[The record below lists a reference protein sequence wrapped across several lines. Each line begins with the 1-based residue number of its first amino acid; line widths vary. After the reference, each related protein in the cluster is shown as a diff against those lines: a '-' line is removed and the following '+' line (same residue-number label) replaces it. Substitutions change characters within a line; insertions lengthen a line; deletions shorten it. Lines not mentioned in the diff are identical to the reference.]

1 MIHLTHRTRL
11 VLLGITLFFV
21 VVGYSYYG
29 NKQSLQ
35 TPKTTSSTAVPDGA
49 PEPKLPTSAGKQPS
63 KKPVEVYPVV
73 REELFDKVEV
83 LGTAQANESVDLS
96 STVTETIKS
105 ISFTDGEY
113 VLKDNVLAILEQ
125 DEEQAQLKAA
135 QAQLEEHQRELDRLQ
150 RLFKKKA
157 ASKRTVEERQT
168 QVVIAEQ
175 MIEEIKAR
183 IADRTITA
191 PFDGV
196 LGIRQVSV
204 GALVSTGDVL
214 TTIDDIHRIKLD
226 FYVPSIFLPQLKRGN
241 EVKAKVEALNQRVF
255 EGNIDTINTRIDP
268 VTRSVLVRAVLP
280 NPDLVLKPGLL
291 MKIDLVRNQR
301 EALTIPEESVIQ
313 RKNRFYALVINDEN
327 IVTEQEIEVG
337 THYPGKMEVIAGINE
352 GDKVVVRGIHTV
364 RNGEEVE
371 ITKEWGKIR
380 EPLTGGL

>member
-29 NKQSLQ
+29 NKQPLQ
-35 TPKTTSSTAVPDGA
+35 TTKTVSSPAAPDGA
-49 PEPKLPTSAGKQPS
+49 PEPKLPTAASKQTT

-73 REELFDKVEV
+73 PESLFDKVEV

-135 QAQLEEHQRELDRLQ
+135 QAQLEEHQREFDRLQ

-241 EVKAKVEALNQRVF
+241 EVKAKVEALNQSVF

-313 RKNRFYALVINDEN
+313 RKNRFYVLVINNDN
-327 IVTEQEIEVG
+327 IVIEQEIEVG

-371 ITKEWGKIR
+371 ITKEWDKIR